1 MNYQLVEDKL
11 NEKLGELEQRLSH
24 VKNDVSKSHSTDS
37 SEQAQERENDEV
49 LEEIGRETDSAIHEI
64 RSALERIHDKTY
76 GQCSDCGEDIN
87 PARLD
92 VIPETIH
99 CVSCASKH

>member
-11 NEKLGELEQRLSH
+11 NNKLGELEERLSH
-24 VKNDVSKSHSTDS
+24 VKRDVSKSHSTDS

-49 LEEIGRETDSAIHEI
+49 LEEIGRETDLAIREI
-64 RSALERIHDKTY
+64 RLALERIHNGTY
-76 GQCSDCGEDIN
+76 GQCSDCGEAIN

-92 VIPETIH
+92 AIPETVH
-99 CVSCASKH
+99 CVSCASK